1 MSTAKATIDHDTI
14 KRWVE
19 EHGGCPAHVKRSGAK
34 SDPGILRIDFP
45 GYSGKQSL
53 ERISWDSFFDAFEQ
67 NELAF
72 LYQDEE
78 GSRFSKFVSR
88 DSADLDGQSA
98 SGADGRASSRGRAAS
113 SAAGKTAAARSSRST
128 SSRGKSAASGSKAS
142 PKRKTSA
149 TKSRGASSA
158 RGSSAAKS
166 SSTRSRSASST
177 RSRSTASRGKSA
189 SSSSAARGR
198 ANGRSTKAA
207 GKRAAANGGR
217 KSVVAEGAAP
227 DALTLLSEQHRE
239 VEGLFEKLESAR
251 GTAQKERLFA
261 KLADALAAHAK
272 IEEEIFYPS
281 VFSKKTETELRE
293 SVEEHLVVK
302 RLVADMLAMQ
312 ASNPQFMSK
321 ASVLKEVVRHHVEEE
336 EHQLFPEV
344 RAQGEEDLDELGGRL
359 QERYEQL
366 MAREPRKQVPKEA
379 RAATVP
385 F

>member
-1 MSTAKATIDHDTI
+1 MATAKATIDHDTI

-34 SDPGILRIDFP
+34 NDPGILRIDFP
-45 GYSGKQSL
+45 GYSGRQSL
-53 ERISWDSFFDAFEQ
+53 ERISWDEFFDAFEE

-78 GSRFSKFVSR
+78 GSRFSKLVSR
-88 DSADLDGQSA
+88 DGADLDGQSA
-98 SGADGRASSRGRAAS
+98 SRSRSRASSSGRAAS

-128 SSRGKSAASGSKAS
+128 SSRGKSASSSSRTAS
-142 PKRKTSA
+142 KRKTSSSR
-149 TKSRGASSA
+149 SRGASAA
-158 RGSSAAKS
+158 RGTSAARS
-166 SSTRSRSASST
+166 ASTRSRSA
-177 RSRSTASRGKSA
+177 ASRGKSA
-189 SSSSAARGR
+189 SSSGAARSRGDGR
-198 ANGRSTKAA
+198 ATKAA
-207 GKRAAANGGR
+207 GKRAASSGGR
-217 KSVVAEGAAP
+217 RSIAVEGAGP
-227 DALTLLSEQHRE
+227 DALTLLSGQHRE

-293 SVEEHLVVK
+293 SIEEHLVVK
-302 RLVADMLAMQ
+302 RLVADMLAMK
-312 ASNPQFMSK
+312 ASDPQFMSK

-344 RAQGEEDLDELGGRL
+344 RQQGEEDLDELGGRL
-359 QERYEQL
+359 QARFEQL

>member
-1 MSTAKATIDHDTI
+1 MATAKATIDHDTI

-19 EHGGCPAHVKRSGAK
+19 EHGGCPAHVKRSASK
-34 SDPGILRIDFP
+34 NDAGILRIDFP
-45 GYSGKQSL
+45 GYSGRQSL
-53 ERISWDSFFDAFEQ
+53 EQLSWDEFFDAFEE

-88 DSADLDGQSA
+88 DSADLDGQSESA
-98 SGADGRASSRGRAAS
+98 SGSASRSSR
-113 SAAGKTAAARSSRST
+113 AGSDTGKSAAARSSRST
-128 SSRGKSAASGSKAS
+128 SRRSKSSS
-142 PKRKTSA
+142 PGGRSTTKRKTGSD
-149 TKSRGASSA
+149 KSRT
-158 RGSSAAKS
+158 SSAAKS
-166 SSTRSRSASST
+166 SSPRSRGASSRAKT
-177 RSRSTASRGKSA
+177 TAAESRAKSRGNARSVKA
-189 SSSSAARGR
+189 SSRTRAG
-198 ANGRSTKAA
+198 ANGA
-207 GKRAAANGGR
+207 GKRMA
-217 KSVVAEGAAP
+217 GAQSDAP
-227 DALTLLSEQHRE
+227 DAISLLTEQHRE

-251 GTAQKERLFA
+251 GTAQKERVFA

-302 RLVADMLAMQ
+302 RLVADMLGME

-344 RAQGEEDLDELGGRL
+344 RTQSEEDLDELGGRM

-366 MAREPRKQVPKEA
+366 MEREPRKQVPKEA
-379 RAATVP
+379 RAAAVP